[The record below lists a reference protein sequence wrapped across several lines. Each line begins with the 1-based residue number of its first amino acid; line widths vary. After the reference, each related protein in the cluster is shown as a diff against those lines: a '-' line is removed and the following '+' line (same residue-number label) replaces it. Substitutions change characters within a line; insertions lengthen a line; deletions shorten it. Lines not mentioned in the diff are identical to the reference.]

1 MITTYVGLIDTT
13 EKERE
18 INSTHSLTTYIDCT
32 METEYDTRVDRL
44 KSPANVYGPYR
55 NKASIGVKA
64 VWDTGSRTSCISRRL
79 AKELDLQ
86 ETGRMT
92 VITPSGTIEMP
103 VHRIDL
109 VLWEDL
115 SFNDLAVVE
124 YPLENHDCD
133 ILIGMDVISRGRLIV
148 DSREGKTRITFSL

>member
-32 METEYDTRVDRL
+32 METEYDTRADRL
-44 KSPANVYGPYR
+44 TSPANVYGPYR

-86 ETGRMT
+86 ETGRMI

-133 ILIGMDVISRGRLIV
+133 ILIGMDVISRGKLTV
-148 DSREGKTRITFSL
+148 DSREGKTRITFSM